1 MLLSSDTFFQKFP
14 ICYGMVRCVCY
25 NDFAEVIPH
34 RITITVA
41 VVLSISR
48 EEAISSLSS
57 RKEVS
62 FMSVDSVI
70 SLIALFVAIIT
81 LVIRSVSLGM
91 QIEKDTNE
99 TKKDRQS
106 DK

>member
-1 MLLSSDTFFQKFP
+1 LSSLLF
-14 ICYGMVRCVCY
+14 
-25 NDFAEVIPH
+25 
-34 RITITVA
+34 
-41 VVLSISR
+41 R
-48 EEAISSLSS
+48 EEAISSLSL

-70 SLIALFVAIIT
+70 SLIALFVAIVT
-81 LVIRSVSLGM
+81 LVLMAIRLGM
-91 QIEKDTNE
+91 QIKPNDSNH

>member
-70 SLIALFVAIIT
+70 SLIALVIAIIA
-81 LVIRSVSLGM
+81 LVIKAIQLGM
-91 QIEKDTNE
+91 LIKSN
-99 TKKDRQS
+99 KNNMNNDRQS
-106 DK
+106 

>member
-1 MLLSSDTFFQKFP
+1 M
-14 ICYGMVRCVCY
+14 
-25 NDFAEVIPH
+25 
-34 RITITVA
+34 A
-41 VVLSISR
+41 VVLSIFR
-48 EEAISSLSS
+48 EEAISSLSF

-81 LVIRSVSLGM
+81 LAIRSVSLGM

-106 DK
+106 SK

>member
-1 MLLSSDTFFQKFP
+1 
-14 ICYGMVRCVCY
+14 
-25 NDFAEVIPH
+25 
-34 RITITVA
+34 
-41 VVLSISR
+41 
-48 EEAISSLSS
+48 
-57 RKEVS
+57 
-62 FMSVDSVI
+62 MSVDSII

-106 DK
+106 SK

>member
-1 MLLSSDTFFQKFP
+1 MRLLEW
-14 ICYGMVRCVCY
+14 ICQNNLAKDHHNGGG
-25 NDFAEVIPH
+25 
-34 RITITVA
+34 
-41 VVLSISR
+41 VLSIFR
-48 EEAISSLSS
+48 EEAISSLSL
-57 RKEVS
+57 RKEAS